1 LVKKYCLG
9 IRSTAALS
17 LRTYWALEA
26 MSLAYCC
33 SARLA
38 PCRACCSTA
47 PCTFVSVDAIADAIG
62 APPRSSSCAGRGTGA
77 GGPVSPR
84 PVRCAGGRVRRTPA
98 DPGPFPPA
106 PSGGGEVGF
115 LEREPFFFF
124 FEVFWSLW

>member
-1 LVKKYCLG
+1 MVKKYCLG

-62 APPRSSSCAGRGTGA
+62 GAAEVLLLRGAGDGGRGGRSALGRCGA
-77 GGPVSPR
+77 RGGASGAPR
-84 PVRCAGGRVRRTPA
+84 Q

-124 FEVFWSLW
+124 EVFWSL